1 VIETKGNRMAQ
12 PVLQVKGIQETLAL
26 LNKIDPSYR
35 RKIGVRIKRSGEI
48 ILSEARSMV
57 AHFDNSK
64 GTGEPLSGMRRG
76 NLVRGRETS
85 WRTDQVQKGYKIKVG
100 VRPSR
105 ERYVDF
111 NRGGFTEQVV
121 FGAKP
126 YRLMVVQSTDPAGV
140 IYDHAGRNVSSL
152 FVANLNSQE
161 GQQPRVIDKAVTNNR
176 DAVQLDIQS
185 VIADVEKRT
194 NTQLKQRVK

>member
-1 VIETKGNRMAQ
+1 MRQQI
-12 PVLQVKGIQETLAL
+12 LQVEGIQEALAE
-26 LNKIDPSYR
+26 LNKIDPKFR
-35 RKIGVRIKRSGEI
+35 RQVTKRIKNSGQI
-48 ILSEARSMV
+48 IINEARSMV

-85 WRTDQVQKGYKIKVG
+85 WRTDQVQKGYKIRVG

-111 NRGGFTEQVV
+111 NRGGYTEQVV

-161 GQQPRVIDKAVTNNR
+161 GQQPRVIDKAVTKNR